1 MPPKAKKQ
9 LFIAK
14 HQQQFGLVIKARD
27 AATATVT
34 SVACRFCITFEKE
47 EEVGRKRKATSNV
60 KYFESFRT
68 DNYLSHLQ
76 GQHSLKWE
84 EYQRIHTSDE
94 REAFFTNREIPFIA
108 TLDAHF
114 ESERPLQFLINK
126 DIVDIIIGDLL
137 FHPDDVEGISH
148 TRALTLFKLAV
159 DEEDNR
165 DPEQQ
170 SVDNY
175 VVTVKMTQRF
185 NLCVRYI
192 ACGATFRMASRLMQV
207 TVEESG
213 LAYLRGCSD
222 TIASDYARIVCAAS
236 LQKISEA
243 LEAVWAFS
251 IALDCSTHQ
260 STSYLDVRCR
270 FCLHE
275 IIYNFHLMAIPL
287 FERHTGENMFATL
300 VKFMNALIPSWRNRL
315 VGVSTDGDRSM
326 TGRIRGLSTR
336 IESEASPGIIRI
348 WCGLHQ
354 MDLVMQRIFESA
366 LNEGYLTVLTTL
378 IGYLRR
384 QQNLI
389 ADMRATCPKVATTR
403 WLSMGTVAKW
413 LTSNRVRIQRY
424 LQDKNAS
431 CAPSPVWWIFLFAI
445 QAIAEEANAVFVSLQ
460 GLSTLVSQQRARLVG
475 LVETYCRMSGMVG
488 PLETSQLEMIDS
500 STTARCGKFA
510 LSYENA
516 RSCLDGLGVWVL
528 ETLDTLSQD
537 DVSMLV
543 TAIAQMLCQL
553 AQGLHAVV
561 AERDCVN
568 DAGEELPPVLPHQ
581 LARVDVR
588 RFSSILNAHKT
599 RIQAKF
605 DDQQIDE
612 LNQQFVMFLRAY
624 REERAFKDAIDQC
637 DNFKTDFKEAW
648 SLTNG
653 RFPMLSLFCGGL
665 ASAFPN
671 TSTVESDFSLLGY
684 EKDDTRKCLTDFSLD
699 GIFHCKQWMD
709 VRNLALPQ

>member
-1 MPPKAKKQ
+1 MMDAVFSTVDNVIFCNKKDCIGGELEAKEIEMIGLSKEAIVHSETSTAIRARYQ
-9 LFIAK
+9 SPRCCYSHC
-14 HQQQFGLVIKARD
+14 HQRCLSILHNLR
-27 AATATVT
+27 
-34 SVACRFCITFEKE
+34 KE

-475 LVETYCRMSGMVG
+475 LVET
-488 PLETSQLEMIDS
+488 L
-500 STTARCGKFA
+500 
-510 LSYENA
+510 
-516 RSCLDGLGVWVL
+516 
-528 ETLDTLSQD
+528 
-537 DVSMLV
+537 
-543 TAIAQMLCQL
+543 
-553 AQGLHAVV
+553 
-561 AERDCVN
+561 
-568 DAGEELPPVLPHQ
+568 LP
-581 LARVDVR
+581 
-588 RFSSILNAHKT
+588 
-599 RIQAKF
+599 
-605 DDQQIDE
+605 
-612 LNQQFVMFLRAY
+612 
-624 REERAFKDAIDQC
+624 
-637 DNFKTDFKEAW
+637 
-648 SLTNG
+648 
-653 RFPMLSLFCGGL
+653 
-665 ASAFPN
+665 
-671 TSTVESDFSLLGY
+671 
-684 EKDDTRKCLTDFSLD
+684 
-699 GIFHCKQWMD
+699 D
-709 VRNLALPQ
+709 VRNGGPA